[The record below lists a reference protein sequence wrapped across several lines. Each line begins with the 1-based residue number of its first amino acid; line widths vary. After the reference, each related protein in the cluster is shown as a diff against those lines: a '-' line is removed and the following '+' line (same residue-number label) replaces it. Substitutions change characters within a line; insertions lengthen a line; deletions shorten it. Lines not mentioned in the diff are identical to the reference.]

1 MEHDLGNNL
10 KTPVAALS
18 EPDAAVENRFTGPDL
33 AAWIA
38 EQDDRLATAFNSLN
52 ENPPT
57 VFNSSL
63 EILEAIR
70 EAARLSGRREV
81 LDDLKFEYSRQ
92 HKHDAT
98 RPNDVT
104 YYNYLKS
111 TQVFNPED
119 QENG

>member
-1 MEHDLGNNL
+1 MEHNLGNTV
-10 KTPVAALS
+10 KTPG
-18 EPDAAVENRFTGPDL
+18 EPSTPVENRFTGSDL

-38 EQDDRLATAFNSLN
+38 EQDDRLATAFNTLN

-81 LDDLKFEYSRQ
+81 LDDLKFEYSRR
-92 HKHDAT
+92 HKHDET
-98 RPNDVT
+98 DPNDAT
-104 YYNYLKS
+104 YYNYIKS
-111 TQVFNPED
+111 SQEFYAED
-119 QENG
+119 QDND